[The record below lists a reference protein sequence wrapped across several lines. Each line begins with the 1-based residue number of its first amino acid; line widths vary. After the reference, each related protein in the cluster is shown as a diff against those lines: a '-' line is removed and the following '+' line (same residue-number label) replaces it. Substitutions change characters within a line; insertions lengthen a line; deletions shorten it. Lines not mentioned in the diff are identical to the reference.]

1 MTFKDVIVILPGISG
16 SALAKDGTEVW
27 GTAADTI
34 FRAIATNGD
43 SVRGLALGAA
53 DDPNI
58 DDLGDGVEATRLIP
72 DVHMI
77 PGLWKIDGYSG
88 LRTKLQNSLQLEPS
102 RNLFDF
108 PYDWRRDN
116 RVSARKLQRLSHSWL
131 QNWRQASG
139 NGDAKLI
146 LVGHSMGGLVARY
159 FLEVLGGWSDTRAL
173 ITFGTPYRG
182 SLNAV
187 GYLANGYA
195 KSIGPLTMDFSE
207 TLRSF
212 TTVYQLLPAFECI
225 DTGDGHLKRVSEAG
239 PLPNIDTARALESLK
254 FYREMK
260 DFQEANAKLDAY
272 RMHGY
277 EIYPIV
283 GVEQPTFQSAQCK
296 AATLSLLSTIQR
308 KDESGDGTVPRLSA
322 TPLELTDAHR
332 ETYVA
337 EAHASLQN
345 WEPALVQLTGIL
357 TGQDINTGLF
367 NFGIEA
373 ALSLDLDDVY
383 PANAVEIRARA
394 QNAARVSAT
403 ITDPTGTEK
412 MSVPLAPSE
421 GGRWTGTVTSLAW
434 GISHYRQGRR
444 RESSHGCY
452 TCDLVHPGTL
462 TAIQPKLRA

>member
-1 MTFKDVIVILPGISG
+1 MTAGN
-16 SALAKDGTEVW
+16 
-27 GTAADTI
+27 TI
-34 FRAIATNGD
+34 R
-43 SVRGLALGAA
+43 SLALSTP
-53 DDPNI
+53 DDPNV
-58 DDLGDGVEATRLIP
+58 DDLGDGIEATRLIP

-88 LRTKLQNSLQLEPS
+88 LRARLQNALELEPN

-131 QNWRQASG
+131 KNWRQTSG
-139 NGDAKLI
+139 NDEAKLI

-195 KSIGPLTMDFSE
+195 KSIGPLTLDFSE

-212 TTVYQLLPAFECI
+212 TAVYQLLPAFECI

-239 PLPNIDTARALESLK
+239 PLPNIDTARAVESLK

-260 DFQEANAKLDAY
+260 DAQEANAKLDAY
-272 RMHGY
+272 RMQKY

-283 GVEQPTFQSAQCK
+283 GVEQPTFQSAECRAGK
-296 AATLSLLSTIQR
+296 LSLLRTI
-308 KDESGDGTVPRLSA
+308 KGEDESGDGTVPRLSA

-332 ETYVA
+332 ETYMA

-357 TGQDINTGLF
+357 TGQDIDTGLF
-367 NFGIEA
+367 SYGIETG
-373 ALSLDLDDVY
+373 LSLDLDDVY
-383 PANAVEIRARA
+383 SASAIQIRASIS
-394 QNAARVSAT
+394 NAARVSAT
-403 ITDPTGTEK
+403 ITDPTGAEK

-421 GGRWTGTVTSLAW
+421 GGLWTGTVSLPP
-434 GISHYRQGRR
+434 GPYR
-444 RESSHGCY
+444 
-452 TCDLVHPGTL
+452 V
-462 TAIQPKLRA
+462 TAKGEGANPVTDVIFAI

>member
-1 MTFKDVIVILPGISG
+1 MTFKDVVVILPGISG
-16 SALAKDGTEVW
+16 SALAKDGIEVW
-27 GTAADTI
+27 GTATVA
-34 FRAIATNGD
+34 
-43 SVRGLALGAA
+43 LLGAA
-53 DDPNI
+53 ATAGDTIRSLALDAVDDPNI

-88 LRTKLQNSLQLEPS
+88 LRARLQTSLELEPN

-116 RVSARKLQRLSHSWL
+116 RVSARKLQRLSQRWL

-139 NGDAKLI
+139 NNDAKLI

-159 FLEVLGGWSDTRAL
+159 FLEVLGGWKDTRAL

-212 TTVYQLLPAFECI
+212 TAVYQLLPAFECI

-239 PLPNIDTARALESLK
+239 QLPNIDTARALASFK

-260 DFQEANAKLDAY
+260 DAQEANAKLDAY

-283 GVEQPTFQSAQCK
+283 GVEQPTFQSAECK
-296 AATLSLLSTIQR
+296 AGKLSLLRTIKG

-332 ETYVA
+332 ETYMA

-345 WEPALVQLTGIL
+345 WKPALVQLTGIL
-357 TGQDINTGLF
+357 SGQDIDTSRG
-367 NFGIEA
+367 GSTI
-373 ALSLDLDDVY
+373 SDS
-383 PANAVEIRARA
+383 AV
-394 QNAARVSAT
+394 S
-403 ITDPTGTEK
+403 
-412 MSVPLAPSE
+412 
-421 GGRWTGTVTSLAW
+421 
-434 GISHYRQGRR
+434 GIS
-444 RESSHGCY
+444 
-452 TCDLVHPGTL
+452 
-462 TAIQPKLRA
+462 A